1 MVLITEMPPN
11 RILEGSLSICI
22 KGVQSPM
29 APRVPDEHHMGSAAG
44 CSSGEIQSSH
54 QPVSYSV
61 IVTVHALRRKKDIA
75 QAAIAHKPQPHLRQ
89 NSMLHLPE

>member
-11 RILEGSLSICI
+11 RILEGSLLLCI
-22 KGVQSPM
+22 RGVQSPM
-29 APRVPDEHHMGSAAG
+29 APRVSDEHHMGSAAG
-44 CSSGEIQSSH
+44 CSSGGIQSSH

-61 IVTVHALRRKKDIA
+61 IVTIHALGRKKDTA
-75 QAAIAHKPQPHLRQ
+75 QVAIAHKPKPHLRQ